1 MSNAMEFGDT
11 VVTKL
16 KEGTHHRN
24 DVFVCLYNNMYGRVV
39 GERFI
44 RHLGCCEYAV
54 RLDLSN
60 DVLFFYEDELEVVK

>member
-24 DVFVCLYNNMYGRVV
+24 DVFVCLYNGMYGRVV

-44 RHLGCCEYAV
+44 RHLGCYEYAV

>member
-1 MSNAMEFGDT
+1 MRFDDI

-16 KEGTHHRN
+16 KEGVHGRN

-39 GERFI
+39 GGRFI

-54 RLDLSN
+54 RLGLSN
-60 DVLFFYEDELEVVK
+60 DVLLFYEDELEVAK

>member
-1 MSNAMEFGDT
+1 MNDVIEFGNI

-16 KEGTHHRN
+16 EEGKYGRN

-44 RHLGCCEYAV
+44 RHLGCYEYAV
-54 RLDLSN
+54 QLDLSK
-60 DVLFFYEDELEVVK
+60 DVLLLYEDELEVVK

>member
-1 MSNAMEFGDT
+1 MSNVMEFGDT

-16 KEGTHHRN
+16 KEGEHNRN

-39 GERFI
+39 GKRFI
-44 RHLGCCEYAV
+44 RHLGCYEYAV

>member
-1 MSNAMEFGDT
+1 MRFEGI
-11 VVTKL
+11 VLTKL
-16 KEGTHHRN
+16 KEGVHGRN

-54 RLDLSN
+54 RLDGLN

>member
-1 MSNAMEFGDT
+1 MRFDDI

-16 KEGTHHRN
+16 KEGVHGRN

-39 GERFI
+39 GERPE
-44 RHLGCCEYAV
+44 CYDYAV

>member
-1 MSNAMEFGDT
+1 MRFDDI

-16 KEGTHHRN
+16 KEGVHGRN

-44 RHLGCCEYAV
+44 RHLDCCEYAV

-60 DVLFFYEDELEVVK
+60 DVLLFYEDELGVAK